1 MGSSNVNKAQIAV
14 MAEDW
19 KCISKVLPLEADAD
33 LYVKSIPNWTTTMR
47 VVEFSEEAEVCITI
61 TDTETG
67 EVLVSRIGDE
77 MTFSLPTGVASP
89 GRFILEVMPSAQ
101 LAARPPSCPEM
112 QDGRVEV
119 NVGEEPA
126 NVLLTDGG
134 DNVLDQIIGATGA
147 AAFEG
152 LIPGEYGLV
161 VAGPGMKCG
170 TEHRSFTVMPG
181 EQPELLGLDWEVPS
195 CNEGD
200 VTLDFELYGHGDFNT
215 TLRLGNEAVWSNMEQ
230 GGEVNLQGLAP
241 GTYALEVDHVC
252 LEETI
257 VLDLYDSEAVIAE
270 AEYDAM
276 VILDPVGGTAL
287 EALSACIGEEEYRWI
302 VDGEVVGE
310 NAPLFH
316 SVETAGGHVVELEA
330 WNSTCFDII
339 ELPFLVIN
347 WNEARVL
354 DAPVTVREDAAQ
366 WTFVFGRDLGW
377 TQLRM
382 TDAAGRVVWTEQ
394 VQADEGYVHRVDRPA
409 TAGTYLMQVIGD
421 GGQWGLPLLNAGF

>member
-1 MGSSNVNKAQIAV
+1 
-14 MAEDW
+14 
-19 KCISKVLPLEADAD
+19 
-33 LYVKSIPNWTTTMR
+33 
-47 VVEFSEEAEVCITI
+47 
-61 TDTETG
+61 
-67 EVLVSRIGDE
+67 
-77 MTFSLPTGVASP
+77 
-89 GRFILEVMPSAQ
+89 
-101 LAARPPSCPEM
+101 M

-195 CNEGD
+195 CNVGD
-200 VTLDFELYGHGDFNT
+200 VSLNFELYGQVDFNT
-215 TLRLGNEAVWSNMEQ
+215 TLRLGNEAIWSSMEQ
-230 GGEVNLQGLAP
+230 GGEVNLEGLAP

-316 SVETAGGHVVELEA
+316 SCLLYT
-330 WNSTCFDII
+330 S
-339 ELPFLVIN
+339 PS
-347 WNEARVL
+347 
-354 DAPVTVREDAAQ
+354 P
-366 WTFVFGRDLGW
+366 RDLS
-377 TQLRM
+377 TSRM
-382 TDAAGRVVWTEQ
+382 PSSA
-394 VQADEGYVHRVDRPA
+394 
-409 TAGTYLMQVIGD
+409 
-421 GGQWGLPLLNAGF
+421 